1 MLKRIGFGSF
11 VRPPTVGPT
20 AEPETLPVPLTAD
33 PTTTVERWAR
43 RLSQLGLTLLQLDG
57 AARLLDCHAP
67 HKVVGQLLDTPLMRN
82 AMKRALSA
90 SARPDAS
97 RALLP
102 GARLVV
108 LEEGAWHGDRM
119 TLAALVL
126 DRTILSSE
134 ELGLTCDQASLDL
147 AAASTQ
153 LRSAGLPTSDAAA
166 RIITGLGWM
175 IEDRRELQTHRGELR
190 HLSDQLANNYEELSL
205 LYRLSCGMTLD
216 QPADLFLRGAC
227 RELHEVSG
235 LDWMSLHLSPDL
247 PRLKELR
254 GRAYAA
260 GSARDTAEIDAL
272 GRELIQLPRLS
283 NEPLIVDDVQTLGLG
298 AAVPSSDLLVVPLT
312 RDGQTLGII
321 FGGCRDDGQPLDSTD
336 AKLCAS
342 MGNSLAIFLENHMLY
357 GDAQSLFTGT
367 LHALT
372 SAIDAKDSYTFG
384 HSARVAL
391 LSGQLAEA
399 AGHPPE
405 LVRRVILAGQVHDVG
420 KIGVPEAVLCKPG
433 RLTDEEFEAIKSHP
447 TVGAKILRDIPQMA
461 DLIPGVLY
469 HHEKYDGRG
478 YPTGLAG
485 QDIPLF
491 GRIIGI
497 CDAFD
502 AMSSNRTYRSALG
515 HDTVL
520 KEIRRCAGTQ
530 FDPELAELFV
540 QLNFEPFRNL
550 LKQHHTQLVKSQV
563 ITSATPDSESDS
575 VAEKAQS

>member
-1 MLKRIGFGSF
+1 MLKCIGFGFLHPRSDPLAPL
-11 VRPPTVGPT
+11 RIRT
-20 AEPETLPVPLTAD
+20 VPLTAD
-33 PTTTVERWAR
+33 PISTVERWAAR
-43 RLSQLGLTLLQLDG
+43 VSKLGLTLLQIDPRDHVLHC
-57 AARLLDCHAP
+57 AAISP
-67 HKVVGQLLDTPLMRN
+67 MIEQLARTPLMLAAIRRVIELTAENPTAAN
-82 AMKRALSA
+82 APTAHATTIPGVRVMVLEPDLADDRRSTLVAIAIDQDLLQAEALRPICDQAGLDHAAA
-90 SARPDAS
+90 SAR
-97 RALLP
+97 
-102 GARLVV
+102 
-108 LEEGAWHGDRM
+108 
-119 TLAALVL
+119 
-126 DRTILSSE
+126 
-134 ELGLTCDQASLDL
+134 LG
-147 AAASTQ
+147 
-153 LRSAGLPTSDAAA
+153 RRNLPTAAELA
-166 RIITGLGWM
+166 PVLVSLGWM
-175 IEDRRELQTHRGELR
+175 VEDRHELRTHRHELR
-190 HLSDQLANNYEELSL
+190 HLSDQLAENYEELSL

-235 LDWMSLHLSPDL
+235 LEWMSIHLSPDL
-247 PRLKELR
+247 SRLNELR
-254 GRAYAA
+254 GRGYAA
-260 GSARDTAEIDAL
+260 GQILNRVSLDPL
-272 GRELIQLPRLS
+272 GQELMRLPQLAGQ
-283 NEPLIVDDVQTLGLG
+283 PLIVDDVSTLNLR
-298 AAVPSSDLLVVPLT
+298 AAVPSADLLIVPLI
-312 RDGQTLGII
+312 RDRTTLGVIV
-321 FGGCRDDGQPLDSTD
+321 GGPREDGQPLDSTD

-342 MGNSLAIFLENHMLY
+342 MGNSLAIFIENHMLY

-405 LVRRVILAGQVHDVG
+405 LVRRVVLAGQVHDVG

-433 RLTDEEFEAIKSHP
+433 RLTDQEFEAIKSHP

-502 AMSSNRTYRSALG
+502 AMSSNRTYRSALD
-515 HDTVL
+515 HEDVL
-520 KEIRRCAGTQ
+520 GEIRKCAGTQ
-530 FDPELAELFV
+530 FDPELAEHFV
-540 QLNFEPFRNL
+540 ELDFAPFFRL
-550 LKQHHTQLVKSQV
+550 LKQHQNQQSR
-563 ITSATPDSESDS
+563 S
-575 VAEKAQS
+575 VLLPEPPQ